1 MSTSSGSGDG
11 GIRAKLNPHCTDLVG
26 PASRAFAMCE
36 LSFTAFPGLGL
47 HQRDLLPGKKVID
60 IHDWLLLI

>member
-1 MSTSSGSGDG
+1 
-11 GIRAKLNPHCTDLVG
+11 
-26 PASRAFAMCE
+26 MCE

-60 IHDWLLLI
+60 IHDWLLLM